1 MVIAFNDTTSPQ
13 SLALLDPG
21 RPWLPEAATFINVTD
36 EPGLDTDLQIF
47 CSYSPATGLA
57 VHELGVILRRDR
69 SDLGTAPF
77 SGIDVRDVLRRAL
90 RAHADHTLT
99 DDEIEQVLPRTRSD
113 PETYRPD
120 PVTLTVRAFNN
131 PWSMID
137 DPVSTMVTP
146 DLCVPTVIEVLAQD
160 LPEISV
166 EIKATIVLDAAT
178 FRYRVIHIVIR
189 HHGSAQ
195 RDLGADPLQQIDLG
209 DIVRTALVGIAPT
222 GPGGPTTRSFLPLPL
237 GDR

>member
-1 MVIAFNDTTSPQ
+1 MIAFNDTTSSQ
-13 SLALLDPG
+13 ALKPLDPG

-120 PVTLTVRAFNN
+120 PSTLTVRAFTD
-131 PWSMID
+131 PWFMIN

-146 DLCVPTVIEVLAQD
+146 ELCVPNVIEVLAQD

-166 EIKATIVLDAAT
+166 EIKITIVLDAVT
-178 FRYRVIHIVIR
+178 YRYRVVHIVIR

-222 GPGGPTTRSFLPLPL
+222 GPGCPTTQSFLPLPQ